1 MNFIGLSAKN
11 KQYIIHN
18 IQNVQYKFVKTKI
31 GAKLLSDY
39 GLSTEQEYSAMTD
52 NADTL
57 KLIRKDN

>member
-1 MNFIGLSAKN
+1 M
-11 KQYIIHN
+11 
-18 IQNVQYKFVKTKI
+18 